1 MARNILKS
9 NNSIILAT
17 ESPAFSTGDQS
28 GILFGGV
35 VGSSFDFNI
44 DRQTAK
50 QIGSQELSYNT
61 MVRQP
66 DVTFSTE
73 YIFIPLLFN
82 EQIFGLSSDSSAPYA
97 ASGLEDVSVNFCY
110 LNHPDQGFDAIDQY
124 FDATPDFSGYEAIS
138 IGNAYLTSYS
148 VDYAIGSLPIAKASF
163 DASNIKYETVTGSSI
178 QSPAINL
185 QSGNNN
191 QVGDIIISGFDD
203 LPNRFNIDAIRPD
216 AISLSLQ
223 NLQVGGQNLSGYH
236 FVQNLNMSLDLER
249 TPLYGFGSDY
259 VYERKLQYPILGNIS
274 ISSLVSGF
282 EAGEASGILPNESG
296 YNFEVGFEDYKGS
309 YTGKF
314 IIEDAR
320 LNSYSY
326 SMDVNNQMSFDAS
339 FSFEVTEN
347 KGLRISGYN
356 SLSDDAWSLIP
367 DMWSFVEEIWSEA

>member
-1 MARNILKS
+1 
-9 NNSIILAT
+9 
-17 ESPAFSTGDQS
+17 
-28 GILFGGV
+28 
-35 VGSSFDFNI
+35 
-44 DRQTAK
+44 
-50 QIGSQELSYNT
+50 
-61 MVRQP
+61 
-66 DVTFSTE
+66 
-73 YIFIPLLFN
+73 
-82 EQIFGLSSDSSAPYA
+82 
-97 ASGLEDVSVNFCY
+97 
-110 LNHPDQGFDAIDQY
+110 
-124 FDATPDFSGYEAIS
+124 
-138 IGNAYLTSYS
+138 LTSYS

-203 LPNRFNIDAIRPD
+203 APSRFNINAVRPD

-274 ISSLVSGF
+274 INSLVSGF
-282 EAGEASGILPNESG
+282 EAGQASGILANESG
-296 YNFEVGFEDYKGS
+296 YNFDIGFEDYKGS
-309 YTGKF
+309 YAGKF

-326 SMDVNNQMSFDAS
+326 SMGVNDQMSFDAS

-347 KGLRISGYN
+347 KGLRISGV
-356 SLSDDAWSLIP
+356 SDLAWSFIAEF
-367 DMWSFVEEIWSEA
+367 WSGMEELWEVA